1 MAFTGNYVCNSFLSR
16 VLDADFDFGS
26 GTADV
31 YKLALYTNAATL
43 NAETAAYTTDGEVVA
58 SGYTAGGPVI
68 TPTKGITG
76 NTTSGTAFVSF
87 ANVSVSAAFT
97 ARGALIYKENIG
109 IGNPAVCVLDFGSD
123 KTSTTTFTVTFPLA
137 SSTDALIRLS

>member
-16 VLDADFDFGS
+16 VLDADFDFGP
-26 GTADV
+26 GTTDV
-31 YKLALYTNAATL
+31 YRIALYNNTATL

-58 SGYTAGGPVI
+58 SGYPAGGPIIV
-68 TPTKGITG
+68 PTKGIAG

-97 ARGALIYKENIG
+97 ARGALIYKVG
-109 IGNPAVCVLDFGSD
+109 GGNPAVCVLDFGSD